1 MASYNNTYGQF
12 RPGGARGLSDFQP
25 AGKKIASGPK
35 HAAFLIGGL
44 AAPFAVPVIA
54 AGGGAASAAG
64 AAPGFGAL
72 GAAGAAGLGAA
83 AKFVKGFGSKTIGAA
98 NAAKGVGVVTT
109 RSAGAASRVPKRIGS
124 GPSQALVVI
133 PRVATRTAVSRPAPA
148 YRNAA
153 RIGVAS
159 GVAAG
164 ATAAGIGI
172 NDSNRSGT
180 NATSTKPST
189 SSTGSKIK
197 NLAYFTAEAKKK
209 GKTGKGVSN
218 YAYTMLKDYKMRTG
232 TSARTGARI
241 SGTKPKEDM

>member
-12 RPGGARGLSDFQP
+12 RPGGARGMSDFQP
-25 AGKKIASGPK
+25 PGKKIASGPK
-35 HAAFLIGGL
+35 HAAFLVGGL

-54 AGGGAASAAG
+54 AGAGAAA

-83 AKFVKGFGSKTIGAA
+83 AKFVKGFGSKTVAA
-98 NAAKGVGVVTT
+98 SNASRGVVVNT
-109 RSAGAASRVPKRIGS
+109 AKPVAQIGS
-124 GPSQALVVI
+124 GTGSALVVI
-133 PRVATRTAVSRPAPA
+133 PRVAIRTAVSRPAPA

-164 ATAAGIGI
+164 AAAAGI
-172 NDSNRSGT
+172 NDAYRGGS
-180 NATSTKPST
+180 KPTTTTPSAPTT
-189 SSTGSKIK
+189 SSLGPKRK
-197 NLAYFTAEAKKK
+197 DFAYFTAEAKKK

>member
-1 MASYNNTYGQF
+1 MPFGVNA
-12 RPGGARGLSDFQP
+12 PGTAKPFTGTTKDKIKIGAAIVGGFAAVP
-25 AGKKIASGPK
+25 AAVIA
-35 HAAFLIGGL
+35 A
-44 AAPFAVPVIA
+44 PVIA
-54 AGGGAASAAG
+54 AGAGAAA

-72 GAAGAAGLGAA
+72 GVAGAAGLGAA
-83 AKFVKGFGSKTIGAA
+83 AKFVKGFGSKTIGTA
-98 NAAKGVGVVTT
+98 NSAKGVGVTTT

-164 ATAAGIGI
+164 AAAAGI
-172 NDSNRSGT
+172 NDAYRGGS
-180 NATSTKPST
+180 KPTTTTPSAPTT
-189 SSTGSKIK
+189 SSLGPKRK
-197 NLAYFTAEAKKK
+197 DFAYFTAEAKKK